1 MTEMPAIERNCCR
14 MKRNDTTLYIFVGL
28 VSLGIASIYIEIKS
42 SIIVSI
48 SIAMLFFSI
57 GQFIESIISYNEEN
71 MKNALEVNNKTKIT
85 NLTEQ
90 EMLIMKSLIQNFNPD
105 KKKRV
110 LKAITIIVN
119 SIAFVVF
126 FLGFVIP
133 INIDPSINA
142 AVTIFSASA
151 IFLSMWM
158 TEWSIRRTEQ
168 WEEVLKIMYLNLPS
182 NMAQQPEDLP
192 ETMEAEKNSED

>member
-1 MTEMPAIERNCCR
+1 MPAIERNCYR